1 MAARRAAV
9 LAIVVF
15 AAGTSVTAQIPQLP
29 APGPAEPLLREIVA
43 MQAFEE
49 RVSQY
54 VLQHRLLETTVP
66 PLQPT
71 RDVRQI
77 DMAVQA
83 LALRIRLARAGARP
97 GDLITPEVGLVFRR
111 RIAACLA
118 PVEWAAVL
126 AENAE
131 EAEEASLSEAP
142 EGTAAERRRRAPED
156 EGVAGGPSPVLRVN
170 MTWPE
175 PVLFGF
181 VPPQLL
187 AALPRLPEELQYRIV
202 GNALVLWDH
211 HANLIVD
218 FLPEAFAALT

>member
-1 MAARRAAV
+1 MAARHAAV
-9 LAIVVF
+9 LAIVLF
-15 AAGTSVTAQIPQLP
+15 AAGTSLTAQIPQLP
-29 APGPAEPLLREIVA
+29 APSAAEPILREIVA
-43 MQAFEE
+43 VQAFED
-49 RVSQY
+49 RVGQY
-54 VLQHRLLETTVP
+54 VLQHRLLESTVP

-83 LALRIRLARAGARP
+83 LAVRIRLARAGARQ

-111 RIAACLA
+111 RIATCLT

-131 EAEEASLSEAP
+131 EAEGEASGL
-142 EGTAAERRRRAPED
+142 
-156 EGVAGGPSPVLRVN
+156 LRVN
-170 MTWPE
+170 IAWPE
-175 PVLFGF
+175 PAVFGF
-181 VPPQLL
+181 VPPQML
-187 AALPRLPEELQYRIV
+187 AALPRLPDELQYRII

-218 FLPEAFAALT
+218 FLPDAFAALT

>member
-1 MAARRAAV
+1 MTFSKEGIMAARRAAV
-9 LAIVVF
+9 LAIVAI
-15 AAGTSVTAQIPQLP
+15 AAGASVPAQIPQLP
-29 APGPAEPLLREIVA
+29 APGQAEPVLQEIVA

-49 RVSQY
+49 RVTRY
-54 VLQHRLLETTVP
+54 VLQHRLLEATVP

-83 LALRIRLARAGARP
+83 LALRIRLARADARP
-97 GDLITPEVGLVFRR
+97 GDLITPEAGLVFRR
-111 RIAACLA
+111 RIAACLTA
-118 PVEWAAVL
+118 AEWAAVL
-126 AENAE
+126 GENAAEVE
-131 EAEEASLSEAP
+131 EEE
-142 EGTAAERRRRAPED
+142 
-156 EGVAGGPSPVLRVN
+156 EGVFAGPPVVLTVN

-175 PVLFGF
+175 PVPFGF

-187 AALPRLPEELQYRIV
+187 AVLPRLPDELQYRIV

>member
-9 LAIVVF
+9 LAIIAI
-15 AAGTSVTAQIPQLP
+15 AAGASVPAQIPQLP
-29 APGPAEPLLREIVA
+29 APGPAEPVLQEIVA
-43 MQAFEE
+43 MQAFED
-49 RVSQY
+49 RVTQY
-54 VLQHRLLETTVP
+54 VLQHRLLEATVP

-83 LALRIRLARAGARP
+83 LAVRIRLARTDARP
-97 GDLITPEVGLVFRR
+97 GDLITPEAGLVFRR
-111 RIAACLA
+111 RIAACLTA
-118 PVEWAAVL
+118 AEWAAVL
-126 AENAE
+126 ADN
-131 EAEEASLSEAP
+131 
-142 EGTAAERRRRAPED
+142 AAEVEE
-156 EGVAGGPSPVLRVN
+156 EGVPAGPPVVLRVN

-175 PVLFGF
+175 PVSFGV

-187 AALPRLPEELQYRIV
+187 AALPRLPDELQYRIV

-218 FLPEAFAALT
+218 FLPDAFAALT

>member
-9 LAIVVF
+9 LAIIAI
-15 AAGTSVTAQIPQLP
+15 AAGASVPAQIPQLP
-29 APGPAEPLLREIVA
+29 APGPAEPVLQEIVA
-43 MQAFEE
+43 MQAFED
-49 RVSQY
+49 RVTRY
-54 VLQHRLLETTVP
+54 VLQHRLLEATVP

-83 LALRIRLARAGARP
+83 LAVRIRLARTDARP
-97 GDLITPEVGLVFRR
+97 GDLITPEAGLVFRR
-111 RIAACLA
+111 RIAACLTA
-118 PVEWAAVL
+118 EWAAVL
-126 AENAE
+126 ADN
-131 EAEEASLSEAP
+131 
-142 EGTAAERRRRAPED
+142 AAEVEE
-156 EGVAGGPSPVLRVN
+156 EGVPAGPPVVLRVN

-175 PVLFGF
+175 PVPFGV

-187 AALPRLPEELQYRIV
+187 AALPRLPDELQYRIV

-218 FLPEAFAALT
+218 FLPDAFAALT

>member
-29 APGPAEPLLREIVA
+29 APGHAEPLLREIVA

-111 RIAACLA
+111 RIAACLT

-131 EAEEASLSEAP
+131 EAEEA
-142 EGTAAERRRRAPED
+142 PED
-156 EGVAGGPSPVLRVN
+156 EGVAGGPPPVLRVN

-218 FLPEAFAALT
+218 FLPDAFAALT